1 VPCSA
6 QPEYTTELAAASP
19 IRVARYSEQLNTP
32 HRRLSALAASA
43 TTFPSTTAAMS
54 TDLVYDQAA
63 RTFVTQLSNI
73 SAPHWTKAA
82 DTPDDVLEVWT

>member
-1 VPCSA
+1 LLQF
-6 QPEYTTELAAASP
+6 QPDAPELKS
-19 IRVARYSEQLNTP
+19 
-32 HRRLSALAASA
+32 RR
-43 TTFPSTTAAMS
+43 
-54 TDLVYDQAA
+54 DYDQAA